1 MKLPW
6 CTEKDKKEHEYTIG
20 NMDIGNWGY
29 ITPWSVDEE
38 TRTVK
43 LNAAVYPKRGGT
55 VDLYIER
62 ISENQYRIHNEYGK
76 IFTIKLSDKEK
87 LDIAI
92 EALENIVNMEKFYYN
107 PYLYGLDTARK
118 ALKKL
123 T

>member
-1 MKLPW
+1 MFRFTVGDMK
-6 CTEKDKKEHEYTIG
+6 IG
-20 NMDIGNWGY
+20 DSGY
-29 ITPWSVDEE
+29 ITEWSVDNEALKIDASARVE
-38 TRTVK
+38 NNRAGTLKLYVK
-43 LNAAVYPKRGGT
+43 KVG
-55 VDLYIER
+55 
-62 ISENQYRIHNEYGK
+62 ENKYQVINEYGK
-76 IFTIKLSDKEK
+76 IYTTELSDKEK